1 MVRFSA
7 LLSAVCVLTA
17 DSYRTAVKADAKAH
31 EFALDE
37 SAWNFDGVR
46 LGTDPNGPLIPNMV
60 PPAGTTFEV
69 QSRERLD
76 FFESNEYRWAFV
88 GIEQNGVTTPI
99 QQWFAT
105 LQGGFFGNLFGARRT
120 EITNN
125 QGVPIFV
132 IEMAKYIWNPTR
144 LHWSFRIRHPITEE
158 ILFTINKDWFGA
170 GFLFM
175 RDEWRIY
182 RGRQREGNQIYHI
195 VGGYFGYSHRFYHE
209 KREWRRGMDPAA
221 EASQSVGRSLIGLPD
236 VFSLKVHEGEDT
248 ALLLA
253 ATVIIDMVHESEA
266 AARAREAASNSA
278 STSGQNSGGHSLLEA
293 GSMESVWSE
302 EAMAAAEGD
311 RWTADR
317 NPSTLALSEADNCDP
332 DKVAAGHRRRR
343 RVACADESRRR
354 YVVGGD
360 Y

>member
-1 MVRFSA
+1 
-7 LLSAVCVLTA
+7 LTA
-17 DSYRTAVKADAKAH
+17 DSYRTDVKAV
-31 EFALDE
+31 ALDE
-37 SAWNFDGVR
+37 SAWNFDGVQ
-46 LGTDPNGPLIPNMV
+46 LGTDPNGPLIANMV

-76 FFESNEYRWAFV
+76 FLESNEYRWAFV
-88 GIEQNGVTTPI
+88 GIEQNGVETPI
-99 QQWFAT
+99 NQWFAT

-125 QGVPIFV
+125 HGAPIFV

-144 LHWSFRIRHPITEE
+144 LHWSFRIRHPVTEE

-195 VGGYFGYSHRFYHE
+195 VGGYFGYGHRFYHE
-209 KREWRRGMDPAA
+209 KREWRRGVDPAA

-266 AARAREAASNSA
+266 AARARERSA
-278 STSGQNSGGHSLLEA
+278 SRASARSDGSPSLLEVEA
-293 GSMESVWSE
+293 GSTESVWSE

-311 RWTADR
+311 S
-317 NPSTLALSEADNCDP
+317 STEAHGSSTRHKN
-332 DKVAAGHRRRR
+332 RR
-343 RVACADESRRR
+343 
-354 YVVGGD
+354 
-360 Y
+360 

>member
-1 MVRFSA
+1 
-7 LLSAVCVLTA
+7 LTA
-17 DSYRTAVKADAKAH
+17 DSYRIDVEGGAKAH

-46 LGTDPNGPLIPNMV
+46 LGTDTNGPLIPSMV
-60 PPAGTTFEV
+60 PPAGTMFEV
-69 QSRERLD
+69 QSRERID

-88 GIEQNGVTTPI
+88 GIEQNGVETPLA
-99 QQWFAT
+99 QWFAT
-105 LQGGFFGNLFGARRT
+105 LQGSFFGNLFGARRT

-132 IEMAKYIWNPTR
+132 IEMARYAWNPTSLR
-144 LHWSFRIRHPITEE
+144 WSFRIRNPITEE
-158 ILFTINKDWFGA
+158 ILFTINKDIFGA
-170 GFLFM
+170 GFLTA

-195 VGGYFGYSHRFYHE
+195 VGGYFGYGHRFFHD
-209 KREWRRGMDPAA
+209 KSEWRRGMDPAA
-221 EASQSVGRSLIGLPD
+221 VASQSVGRSLIGLPD

-266 AARAREAASNSA
+266 AASAREAAAGGA
-278 STSGQNSGGHSLLEA
+278 STSGSGGHSLLEA
-293 GSMESVWSE
+293 GSMELLEASVWSE
-302 EAMAAAEGD
+302 EAMAAAGPGYPLQL
-311 RWTADR
+311 
-317 NPSTLALSEADNCDP
+317 NPDLFGRRRRSPTPPPEP
-332 DKVAAGHRRRR
+332 QHRRRR
-343 RVACADESRRR
+343 DEHFDHRRR
-354 YVVGGD
+354 REYVVGGD